1 MPQIVNTNIASL
13 NAQRNLNRTENT
25 LMKSM
30 QRLSSGLRI
39 NSAKDD
45 AAGLAISDRMTGQIR
60 GLNQAV
66 RNAND
71 GVSLA
76 QTAEG
81 ALAETSNLLQRIR
94 ELSIQSANSTNS
106 ASDRAALQS
115 EANQLKQELDRVAN
129 TTEFNGLKL
138 LDGTFTSQSFQVG
151 ANANQTIAFTIAGA
165 STTHLANNTVTAV
178 NATADEGSAAT
189 SAVATTLA
197 GVTHTVEAQT
207 LTISGTLG
215 TDTVSV
221 ADSETAFATAAKI
234 NAVEGSTGV
243 TATATN
249 SAILDTLGAAGT
261 VTLTLGSGG
270 STSTVSAAGTA
281 TDLSSLAVEIN
292 KVAGTT
298 GISASEVGGVLTL
311 TQAEG
316 KDIRIE
322 NFTHSTDGE
331 SIRVQSVNAAGTGV
345 DAETL
350 LDDDGAGAGAD
361 TDSVIIGGYVS
372 FNSNNSFSVS
382 SSVANTAGS
391 ILNVAAD
398 TSVGSTQQLL
408 STVDIGSI
416 SGAQTAVQI
425 IDSSLKTISSIRGDL
440 GAIQTRFESTISNLQ
455 GVAENLAAARSRIQD
470 ADFAA
475 ETAELAKAQILQQA
489 GISILAQAN
498 VSQQSVLALL
508 Q

>member
-13 NAQRNLNRTENT
+13 NAQRNLNRTENM

-81 ALAETSNLLQRIR
+81 ALSETSNLLQRIR

-151 ANANQTIAFTIAGA
+151 ANANQTISFTIAGA
-165 STTHLANNTVTAV
+165 STTDLANNTVTGV

-189 SAVATTLA
+189 SNPAATLG
-197 GVTHTVEAQT
+197 GVTHAVEAQT

-215 TDTVSV
+215 TGSVSV
-221 ADSETAFATAAKI
+221 SDAETAFATAAKI
-234 NAVEGSTGV
+234 NAVEGDTGV

-249 SAILDTLGAAGT
+249 SAIIDTLSAAGT

-298 GISASEVGGVLTL
+298 GISATEVGGVLTL

-322 NFTHSTDGE
+322 DFTHSTDLA
-331 SIRVQSVNAAGTGV
+331 SVRVRSVNAAGTGV
-345 DAETL
+345 DAETVQ
-350 LDDDGAGAGAD
+350 DDDGLTTAEND
-361 TDSVIIGGYVS
+361 NIIVGGYVT
-372 FNSNNSFSVS
+372 FNSNNSFSVT
-382 SSVANTAGS
+382 SSVANSAGS

-408 STVDIGSI
+408 STVDIGSV

-425 IDSSLKTISSIRGDL
+425 IDSALKTVSSIRGDL

-455 GVAENLAAARSRIQD
+455 GVAENLSAARSRIQD

-475 ETAELAKAQILQQA
+475 ETAQLAKAQILQQA